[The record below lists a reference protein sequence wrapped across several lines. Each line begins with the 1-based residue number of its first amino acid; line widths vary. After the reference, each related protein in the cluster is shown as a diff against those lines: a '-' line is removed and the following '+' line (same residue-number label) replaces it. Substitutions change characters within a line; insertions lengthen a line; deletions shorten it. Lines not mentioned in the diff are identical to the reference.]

1 MEMIQYNYSEL
12 GALLGVKVPL
22 LMIDRLKSLEDG
34 SVLGIRQVT
43 MNDAI
48 FQGHFPGTP
57 VMPGVL
63 QVAAMVQT
71 AKVLYL
77 QAFPGNSLIEAVALR
92 KVKFHNPVTP
102 GSRLNVV
109 CTQNGEAVDGRVEYA
124 VTIYCDCGVESDG
137 KNDAVASSGFVTLE
151 RKDAAWF
158 TPPPAVGVPEFVPA
172 LHEELLSAD
181 VPDAVKPKGPIEL
194 MEHIPHRY
202 PFMHVDGMYGTDDI
216 ANIVGYKN
224 VTGSDPLVNAISP
237 CRFAGG
243 LQVEAGAQLG
253 CVALLSL
260 PENKG
265 KLGFFMSIDKAEF
278 IRPVVPGDRLYM
290 KVSCEPHGRFGVAK
304 GEFFVGTE
312 MVSSAAIKFAIV
324 ER

>member
-1 MEMIQYNYSEL
+1 MDRQLNYTEL
-12 GALLGVKVPL
+12 SAVLGVKAPL
-22 LMIDRLKSLEDG
+22 LMIDRLKFLEDG
-34 SVLGIRQVT
+34 SAMGIRQVT
-43 MNDAI
+43 MNDAV

-71 AKVLYL
+71 AKMLHL
-77 QAFPGNSLIEAVALR
+77 QKFPGDSLIATVALR

-102 GSRLNVV
+102 GSRMNVV
-109 CTQNGEAVDGRVEYA
+109 CEQNGEAVDGKVEYSCT
-124 VTIYCDCGVESDG
+124 VYCDRGIESDG
-137 KNDAVASSGFVTLE
+137 KSDAVASSGFVTLE

-158 TPPPAVGVPEFVPA
+158 KPVDTEGLPEFVPA
-172 LHEELLSAD
+172 VHEEFNKDSEI
-181 VPDAVKPKGPIEL
+181 PDAAKPKGPIEI
-194 MEHIPHRY
+194 MENIPHRY
-202 PFMHVDGMYGTDDI
+202 PFMLVDGMYSTADI

-237 CRFAGG
+237 CRFACG

-253 CVALLSL
+253 CVAMLSQ

-278 IRPVVPGDRLYM
+278 LRPVVPGDRLYM
-290 KVSCEPHGRFGVAK
+290 KVCCEPHGRFGVAR
-304 GEFFVGTE
+304 GEFFVGTAQ
-312 MVSSAAIKFAIV
+312 VASAAIKFAIV
-324 ER
+324 DR